1 MNTDKRNDKEI
12 LTPLISLGSAKISL
26 TITILN
32 RIRSIIGA
40 YRCASVVVFLFS
52 CNLIERDIATNVLF
66 QNRKLIILSIDGFP
80 GYYNAAD
87 SKFKDITPNLN
98 KLAARSHFSNSVDST
113 YPTLTYPAHTSML
126 TGTDPIQHG
135 IIYNSPNDPFKK
147 YLSGWMWY
155 DEDIQVKTILDFAR
169 DKGLKT
175 ASLYWPVTVGADI
188 DYNIPQYWR
197 SKTEEDEK
205 ILKAISTKNLYKELK
220 KDTGLSVLETTGDK
234 EKIDTAISLW
244 ELKKPDILLI
254 YTTDLD
260 SVHHEK
266 GVYSLAAE
274 EKLKKIDSLLGK
286 LIRKV
291 DLYDNPNLGLIVV
304 SDHGFKEVK
313 SVCAPNKILLSMG
326 VIDTKE
332 SKWKYFFKTLGGIA
346 ILLENKDKDALSA
359 NLDIEELKN
368 RISTE
373 CPFALLDT
381 EDELKQVKT
390 KLNKSAKAVLHSK
403 VNMAFSESLSVTEI
417 YREMNYYNHGF
428 LPTDLEMKTI
438 GLVYP
443 KNNPIKIQ
451 DLRDTFDAACS
462 WMNLKCQRGTPR
474 NK

>member
-1 MNTDKRNDKEI
+1 MLNAKMTTMNWIN
-12 LTPLISLGSAKISL
+12 
-26 TITILN
+26 
-32 RIRSIIGA
+32 SI
-40 YRCASVVVFLFS
+40 CVHLWSSVVFFLFFS
-52 CNLIERDIATNVLF
+52 CNLIERDITSATLF

-80 GYYNAAD
+80 GYYNVAD

-98 KLAARSHFSNSVDST
+98 KLAAKSHFSNSVDST

-126 TGTDPIQHG
+126 TGTDPIEHG
-135 IIYNSPNDPFKK
+135 IIYNSPTDPFKK
-147 YLSGWMWY
+147 YLSGWLWY

-169 DKGLKT
+169 EKGLKT

-197 SKTEEDEK
+197 SKTDEDEK
-205 ILKAISTKNLYKELK
+205 LLKAISTKNLYKELK
-220 KDTGLSVLETTGDK
+220 KDTGLSVLETTGDT
-234 EKIDTAISLW
+234 EKIENAISLW
-244 ELKKPDILLI
+244 ELKKPDIFLI

-274 EKLKKIDSLLGK
+274 EKLKKIDSLLGR
-286 LIRKV
+286 LIRKI

-313 SVCAPNKILLSMG
+313 SVCAPNKILMSMG
-326 VIDTKE
+326 AIDTKE

-346 ILLENKDKDALSA
+346 LLVENKDKDALSA
-359 NLDIEELKN
+359 SLDMEDLKN

-381 EDELKQVKT
+381 EEELKQVKT
-390 KLNKSAKAVLHSK
+390 RLNKSAKGILHSK
-403 VNMAFSESLSVTEI
+403 VNMAFSESLSMNEI
-417 YREMNYYNHGF
+417 YREMSYYNHGF
-428 LPTDLEMKTI
+428 LPTDSEMKTI
-438 GLVYP
+438 GLVFP
-443 KNNPIKIQ
+443 KTNPIKIQ
-451 DLRDTFDAACS
+451 DLRDTFDAACV
-462 WMNLKCQRGTPR
+462 WLGLKCQKGTPR